1 MDYATTKL
9 QLCTWKSFIIKKKG
23 EICGFP
29 EEQSSFISQKAA
41 GTVFTPAQTFF
52 LKEGLLEPG
61 RSMSDMS

>member
-1 MDYATTKL
+1 MEEFYNK
-9 QLCTWKSFIIKKKG
+9 KKKG